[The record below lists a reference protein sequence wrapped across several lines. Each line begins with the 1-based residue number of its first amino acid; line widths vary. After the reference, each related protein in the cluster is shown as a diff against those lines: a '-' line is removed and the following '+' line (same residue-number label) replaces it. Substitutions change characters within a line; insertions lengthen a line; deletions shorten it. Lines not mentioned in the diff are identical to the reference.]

1 MGFAKGL
8 RYSEPTRMHASLRL
22 PWDSHVRGSGRGGV
36 SRGNDPLTF
45 LLIRKPS
52 IRIKDGAGG
61 RPFWHHRVSRMAKE
75 KRRYKDDHR
84 NNNNNNDNN
93 NNTRKKSSSSSS
105 LNLTMYLS
113 NDILWGREEVAR
125 GKERGGKEKL
135 CGYNRRA
142 HL

>member
-1 MGFAKGL
+1 MFAKGL
-8 RYSEPTRMHASLRL
+8 RYSEPTRMHASLRQ

-52 IRIKDGAGG
+52 IRIKDGAVG

-75 KRRYKDDHR
+75 KRRYRDDHR
-84 NNNNNNDNN
+84 NNNNSDNN
-93 NNTRKKSSSSSS
+93 NIRKKRSSSS

-113 NDILWGREEVAR
+113 NDILWGREVVAR
-125 GKERGGKEKL
+125 GKGRGGKEKL
-135 CGYNRRA
+135 CEYNRRA

>member
-1 MGFAKGL
+1 
-8 RYSEPTRMHASLRL
+8 
-22 PWDSHVRGSGRGGV
+22 
-36 SRGNDPLTF
+36 
-45 LLIRKPS
+45 
-52 IRIKDGAGG
+52 
-61 RPFWHHRVSRMAKE
+61 MAKE
-75 KRRYKDDHR
+75 KRRYRDDHR
-84 NNNNNNDNN
+84 NNNNSDNN
-93 NNTRKKSSSSSS
+93 NIRKKRGSSS

>member
-84 NNNNNNDNN
+84 NNNNDNN
-93 NNTRKKSSSSSS
+93 NNTRKKSGSSSS

-135 CGYNRRA
+135 CEYNRRA